1 MDTTASDKIVSLQI
15 PLAFQHF
22 LPKDLLD
29 ALPSEKYATCSDC
42 VMCGTSCSSSG
53 SLPFNSATKCCTYFP
68 DLPNYCVGGILGDLS
83 LGGAEGR
90 ARVEKA
96 ILSRRDVYP
105 TGIFSPDKYNHLY
118 ELSKRKAFGRSTKL
132 LCPYFSQS
140 NGSCTIWKFRNATCS
155 TWFCKY
161 EDGRDGM
168 AFWESIQT
176 FLSRIERALAIHIL
190 QELGFSADRIL
201 SYKRSPTRVSA
212 HLAQNELDESP
223 INSID
228 YENVWGDWCGRER
241 ELFTSAFEIVSGL
254 TYNDVARLGGVELNL
269 QYLQIKE
276 RSQQLSKKAVPIR
289 LIQNPKLTM
298 FRQPSGSFLVVS
310 YSGNDPTLI
319 TSDLYHA
326 LAHIDGEQPWED
338 QIEIL
343 ARSKGIVIDAKLII
357 LLYRKRILVD
367 PIHVSVLP

>member
-1 MDTTASDKIVSLQI
+1 
-15 PLAFQHF
+15 
-22 LPKDLLD
+22 
-29 ALPSEKYATCSDC
+29 
-42 VMCGTSCSSSG
+42 
-53 SLPFNSATKCCTYFP
+53 
-68 DLPNYCVGGILGDLS
+68 
-83 LGGAEGR
+83 
-90 ARVEKA
+90 
-96 ILSRRDVYP
+96 
-105 TGIFSPDKYNHLY
+105 
-118 ELSKRKAFGRSTKL
+118 
-132 LCPYFSQS
+132 
-140 NGSCTIWKFRNATCS
+140 
-155 TWFCKY
+155 
-161 EDGRDGM
+161 M